1 MLGNQTAH
9 KSSHG
14 QNEKCDGNIV
24 YHDDAIQLIRNTVL
38 NNLTWLSESTMSE
51 YLLFTT
57 TRYDEGLV
65 KFSWNN
71 DQDKPCPFLLRA
83 NHYQRLVSAAWDH
96 EWTRVLKVLEDYEKF
111 KLLLDEA
118 VQSYK
123 MSINTD
129 PIALRARCCQ
139 FLTLDQGSISPGR
152 CELQSTTK
160 VPFRQLAYP
169 CLHFPLIQAYWQ
181 KESRRQLLS
190 AT

>member
-1 MLGNQTAH
+1 MP
-9 KSSHG
+9 
-14 QNEKCDGNIV
+14 
-24 YHDDAIQLIRNTVL
+24 
-38 NNLTWLSESTMSE
+38 E

-111 KLLLDEA
+111 RLLLDEA

-123 MSINTD
+123 MSNNTD

-139 FLTLDQGSISPGR
+139 FLTLDQGSIPRR
-152 CELQSTTK
+152 CELRSTTK
-160 VPFRQLAYP
+160 VPFKQLAHL
-169 CLHFPLIQAYWQ
+169 CLHFPLIQACWQ